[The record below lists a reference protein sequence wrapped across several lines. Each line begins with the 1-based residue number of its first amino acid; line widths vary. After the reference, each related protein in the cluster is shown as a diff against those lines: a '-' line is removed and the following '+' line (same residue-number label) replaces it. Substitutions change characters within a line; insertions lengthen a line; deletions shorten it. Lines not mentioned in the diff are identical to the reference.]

1 MKLGNYVG
9 GAWVEGA
16 GDEQVAEASTGHGSV
31 MPMCLHG
38 GPGRAGG
45 GEELGGLR
53 GLRMY
58 HQRLAVQGRS
68 DRLQAL
74 ADGAAEVAF

>member
-1 MKLGNYVG
+1 MAEPSEQGRAMKLGNYVG
-9 GAWVEGA
+9 GAWVEG
-16 GDEQVAEASTGHGSV
+16 V
-31 MPMCLHG
+31 
-38 GPGRAGG
+38 GG
-45 GEELGGLR
+45 GEELGGLC